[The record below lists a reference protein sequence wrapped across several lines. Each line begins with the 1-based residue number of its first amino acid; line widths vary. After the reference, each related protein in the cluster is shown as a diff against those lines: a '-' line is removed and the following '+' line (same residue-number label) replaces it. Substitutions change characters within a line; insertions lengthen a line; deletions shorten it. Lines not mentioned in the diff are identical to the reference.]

1 VPSVYALRVHHVIG
15 RDSRVSSPTRG
26 LFPPPIRGISSTLAG
41 PVTPLDQ
48 TIRLSDGRELAYAE
62 YGPAGGVPLFLFHGL
77 PGSRLAG
84 PEMWLDD
91 PGPVRVIAPDRPGFG
106 RSTFQPGRRFPD
118 WAEDVRELADSLE
131 IDRFLVVGFSS
142 GGAHALAVAH
152 GLPHRVIAVGTIG
165 GSAPTHTAPATRA
178 GVWLR
183 AAPAVFVTKHRP
195 AMLIDRALR
204 SATVPA
210 ADKAAFSDP
219 RLREL
224 KIAAAPEAFR
234 NGARGYVQEGRLY
247 GQPWGFELAAVEPPV
262 FIWHGELDA
271 SVPVAMAHY
280 LADRLPDNT
289 VKIYSNEGHLIV
301 PEHWPEIVATLLE
314 RVNADR

>member
-1 VPSVYALRVHHVIG
+1 VSGSSRLDQIVRLADG
-15 RDSRVSSPTRG
+15 RD
-26 LFPPPIRGISSTLAG
+26 
-41 PVTPLDQ
+41 
-48 TIRLSDGRELAYAE
+48 LAYAE
-62 YGPAGGVPLFLFHGL
+62 YGPADGVPLFLFHGL

-106 RSTFQPGRRFPD
+106 LSTFQPGRDFPD
-118 WAEDVRELADSLE
+118 WADDIRELADSLG
-131 IDRFLVVGFSS
+131 IDRFLVAGFSS
-142 GGAHALAVAH
+142 GGAHALAAAH
-152 GLPHRVIAVGTIG
+152 ALPHRVAAVATIG
-165 GSAPTHTAPATRA
+165 GSAPTHTAPARRA

-204 SATVPA
+204 SATVPE
-210 ADKAAFSDP
+210 ADKAAFANE

-234 NGARGYVQEGRLY
+234 NGARGYVHEGRLY
-247 GQPWGFELAAVEPPV
+247 GQPWGFDLTAIEPPV
-262 FIWHGELDA
+262 LISHGALDA

-280 LADRLPDNT
+280 LAARIPNNT
-289 VKIYSNEGHLIV
+289 VTIYPTEGHLIV
-301 PEHWPEIVATLLE
+301 PKHWLEIVAALLE
-314 RVNADR
+314 SSAGGPLA

>member
-1 VPSVYALRVHHVIG
+1 VP
-15 RDSRVSSPTRG
+15 
-26 LFPPPIRGISSTLAG
+26 
-41 PVTPLDQ
+41 PLDR
-48 TIRLSDGRELAYAE
+48 TLRLADGRRLAYAE
-62 YGPAGGVPLFLFHGL
+62 YGSPDGVPLFLFHGL

-106 RSTFQPGRRFPD
+106 LSTFQPGRRFPD
-118 WAEDVRELADSLE
+118 WTDDVRELADSLG

-152 GLPHRVIAVGTIG
+152 GLPHRVIAVATIG

-195 AMLIDRALR
+195 AMLINRALR

-210 ADKAAFSDP
+210 ADKAAFTNPS
-219 RLREL
+219 LRAL

-234 NGARGYVQEGRLY
+234 NGVRGYVLEGRLY

-262 FIWHGELDA
+262 LIWHGDLDA
-271 SVPVAMAHY
+271 SVPVGMAYY
-280 LADRLPDNT
+280 LADRLPNNT
-289 VKIYSNEGHLIV
+289 LKIYPNEGHLIV
-301 PEHWPEIVATLLE
+301 PKHWPEIVATLLE
-314 RVNADR
+314 RVKPDR